1 MRNDGRT
8 ALVEALPPGVRRA
21 LGGARRSALAMAGRR
36 HPDRGG
42 DVVLRQPYD
51 GALPA
56 DLADAEEV
64 RAHLADTD
72 IFGPAQAEADGY
84 LADAFDRFR
93 ITMAL
98 LDGTP
103 ADADVLELGANPYFL
118 TRLLIRRGHRVTC
131 GNWFGAG
138 SGFGTHAAQVVRSRA
153 GEVQTFEFD
162 HFNVETERFPYPDD
176 RFDVALFCEILEHLP
191 NDPIHTLCELH
202 RVLRPGGTLVLTTPN
217 ATRRENL
224 VRMVRGDNVYEQLS
238 GYGTYGRHNREYTV
252 AELRTLLES
261 CGWEVERVLAADL
274 HERSDLTLPAHVADA
289 VAPDDR
295 GDNLFAVARPRPG
308 APSWRYPDWL
318 YSSVHALRRLVGPE
332 LVVGRTCDLQSSG
345 LHPLEEMAGVPSRW
359 MGAAEQATALVAAP
373 ASAPSGPVELVV
385 EGVGAPPAVGADLV
399 LHAEVGGGRASFPI
413 ESTFEPFV
421 VRAPLD
427 LPPGTAPGAEL
438 EVTLTTDRLWV
449 PAEVGMGA
457 DQRRLGVA
465 LRRVAVVDA
474 G

>member
-1 MRNDGRT
+1 V
-8 ALVEALPPGVRRA
+8 AA
-21 LGGARRSALAMAGRR
+21 RR
-36 HPDRGG
+36 HPDAGG
-42 DVVLRQPYD
+42 EVVLRQPYE
-51 GALPA
+51 GPVPA
-56 DLADAEEV
+56 DLTDAAEV

-98 LDGTP
+98 LDDVP
-103 ADADVLELGANPYFL
+103 PDADVLELGANPYFL

-131 GNWFGAG
+131 GNWFGPR
-138 SGFGTHAAQVVRSRA
+138 SGFGTSGTQVVRSRA
-153 GEVQTFEFD
+153 GDAQTFEFD
-162 HFNVETERFPYPDD
+162 HFNVETDRFPYPDD
-176 RFDVALFCEILEHLP
+176 SFDVALFCEILEHLP

-252 AELRTLLES
+252 AELRTLLAS
-261 CGWEVERVLAADL
+261 CGWDVERVFAADL
-274 HERSDLTLPAHVADA
+274 HERTDLTLPAAVAQA

-332 LVVGRTCDLQSSG
+332 MVVGQTCDLQSSG

-359 MGAAEQATALVAAP
+359 MGAAERATALVAAP
-373 ASAPSGPVELVV
+373 PAGAGGTVELVV
-385 EGVGAPPAVGADLV
+385 DGVAAPPAAGAAITLT
-399 LHAEVGGGRASFPI
+399 AEVGGRRLAFPI
-413 ESTFEPFV
+413 DSTFEPFS

-427 LPPGTAPGAEL
+427 LPPGTAPGAEV
-438 EVTLTTDRLWV
+438 EVVLTTDRRWV
-449 PAEVGMGA
+449 PASVGMGS
-457 DQRRLGVA
+457 DPRQLGVA
-465 LRRVAVVDA
+465 LRRVALLA
-474 G
+474 TA